1 MTKRDALR
9 LLEND
14 VDRLLQTT
22 EPARRPALQAEMGR
36 FADLFGRFLQ
46 EGEYGRYLVFY
57 REFNMFFSCRGS
69 RTGLE

>member
-1 MTKRDALR
+1 MRGHTRNPSDSKEFHEVTKRDALR
-9 LLEND
+9 LLEHD

-46 EGEYGRYLVFY
+46 EGE
-57 REFNMFFSCRGS
+57 
-69 RTGLE
+69 